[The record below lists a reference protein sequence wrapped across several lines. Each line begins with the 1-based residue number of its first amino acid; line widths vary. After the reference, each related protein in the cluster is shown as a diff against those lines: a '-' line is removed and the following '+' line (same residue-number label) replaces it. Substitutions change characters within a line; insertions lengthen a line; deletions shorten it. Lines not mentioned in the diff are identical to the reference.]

1 MLIEIHMLQ
10 NHAPSNLNRDDT
22 GSPKDCIFGGVRRA
36 RISSQCL
43 KRTIRISSVFRD
55 AVGQVGIGIRSRQFP
70 RMVKEYLIGKGMAED
85 VALVCQ
91 SKVPELAAKKKKE
104 KETDEEE
111 KPEEKETESKEM
123 AQSVFFTVEDIK
135 AVGDCFLQIAEILN
149 NDKNKIKKIKI
160 NSEKKTKKE
169 KKEPIQEDLK
179 EAEDVLGVL
188 KKRRNI
194 TPDIA
199 LFGRM
204 TTSDAF
210 VDVEAST
217 QVAHAISVN
226 KMDQEFDFYTAI
238 DDLQDRRLM
247 KDAGADMMDDIE
259 FTSACFYKYFSID
272 YAGLVDNL
280 TGQSKDE
287 TIVEDAKTL
296 VKKLIPAFI
305 EAAAF
310 VSPSGKQNSF
320 AAHQLPDA
328 ILVEVKE
335 ENIPVSYANA
345 FLKPIVPSR
354 DKDLSEA
361 AIEALK
367 TYKENIQQKYDLRI
381 SHSFWFTTK
390 DIRIE
395 KTIDCDT
402 LSVLLEKTKTLL

>member
-22 GSPKDCIFGGVRRA
+22 GSPKDCIFGGVRRG

-43 KRTIRISSVFRD
+43 KRSVRVSETMKK
-55 AVGQVGIGIRSRQFP
+55 ALTKSVLGIRSRQFP
-70 RMVKEYLIGKGMAED
+70 KCVNQYVFERIKGNLSEED
-85 VALVCQ
+85 
-91 SKVPELAAKKKKE
+91 AKKIAEMCQVKCTGLANKE
-104 KETDEEE
+104 GKESD
-111 KPEEKETESKEM
+111 SGEM
-123 AQSVFFTVEDIK
+123 PQTVFFSDSDVKTI
-135 AVGDCFLQIAEILN
+135 GDFFLKLSGYLPETLSEVSPEKIL
-149 NDKNKIKKIKI
+149 KNLK
-160 NSEKKTKKE
+160 
-169 KKEPIQEDLK
+169 DLK
-179 EAEDVLGVL
+179 MKEIQKSQEL
-188 KKRRNI
+188 KTWRPI

-226 KMDQEFDFYTAI
+226 KMDQEFDFFTAV
-238 DDLQDRRLM
+238 DDLQEKGTM
-247 KDAGADMMDDIE
+247 EDAGADMMGDIE

-272 YAGLVDNL
+272 CAGLVDNL

-287 TIVEDAKTL
+287 TTVEQAKMIAKE
-296 VKKLIPAFI
+296 VIPAFI
-305 EAAAF
+305 EAAVFAT
-310 VSPSGKQNSF
+310 PSGKQNSF

-367 TYKENIQQKYDLRI
+367 TYKENIQHKYGLRI

-402 LSVLLEKTKTLL
+402 LSILLEKTKTLL